1 MALFARRRWPWA
13 AAAAVLVAA
22 VVGLAFWLIAGGDRE
37 DEPYP
42 VADPTDVGAY
52 ETILT
57 PASDPP
63 PYETPAPVAV
73 AAVLTAPDA
82 ELKTFADQTVA
93 ATSVNVL
100 SRVGPSVAWIGDDAA
115 NRVLLLLVGT
125 EHPFA
130 FGPGAKLTFT
140 GAVRTAS
147 KGLGQQLGLSGE
159 DLKEFERQGTYVEVE
174 TYTEG

>member
-13 AAAAVLVAA
+13 VAAAVVLAG
-22 VVGLAFWLIAGGDRE
+22 VVGLAFWLIAGRDS
-37 DEPYP
+37 DEPHP

-63 PYETPAPVAV
+63 AFETPAPVEV
-73 AAVLTAPDA
+73 RAVLTAPDP
-82 ELKTFADQTVA
+82 ELRTYADQTVA

-100 SRVGPSVAWIGDDAA
+100 SRVSPSVAWIGDDPA
-115 NRVLLLLVGT
+115 NRVLLLLVAA

-140 GAVRTAS
+140 GSVRLAS
-147 KGLGQQLGLSGE
+147 KGLGQQLGLSGQ
-159 DLKEFERQGTYVEVE
+159 DLAEFERQGTYVEVE
-174 TYTEG
+174 AYTEA